1 MNTNITKIWT
11 IEISPDEVF
20 DRCTNESLY
29 QAYNRNEEN
38 PKGDA
43 IVMQEDDRGQ
53 FMVYFGV
60 AISNLTM
67 MLARRMEE
75 PSEITNG
82 LSVLFRLQMHD
93 NHDNNILPLLVNHCY
108 SYVVKKVLEQWYHAD
123 LGSELERLE
132 INHCLH
138 FRKHPIRRRI
148 GPLF

>member
-1 MNTNITKIWT
+1 MNTNITKTWT

-29 QAYNRNEEN
+29 QAYNRNEQN

-53 FMVYFGV
+53 FKIYFDV
-60 AISNLTM
+60 AIANLAM
-67 MLARRMEE
+67 LLARRMEE
-75 PSEITNG
+75 PAEVAGG
-82 LSVLFRLQMHD
+82 LKIVFNLQMHD
-93 NHDNNILPLLVNHCY
+93 NHDNNILPILVNHCY
-108 SYVVKKVLEQWYHAD
+108 EYVTKKVLELWYRAD
-123 LGSELERLE
+123 FGSELDKLE

-138 FRKHPIRRRI
+138 YRKHPVRRRI

>member
-1 MNTNITKIWT
+1 MNTNITKTWT
-11 IEISPDEVF
+11 IEINPDEVF

-43 IVMQEDDRGQ
+43 NVMQEDDRGQ

-60 AISNLTM
+60 AISHLTM
-67 MLARRMEE
+67 MLARRMAE
-75 PSEITNG
+75 PSEVAEN
-82 LSVLFRLQMHD
+82 LSVVFNLQMHD
-93 NHDNNILPLLVNHCY
+93 NHDNNIFPLLINHCY
-108 SYVVKKVLEQWYHAD
+108 TYVVKKVLEQWYNAD

-138 FRKHPIRRRI
+138 FRKHPVRRRI